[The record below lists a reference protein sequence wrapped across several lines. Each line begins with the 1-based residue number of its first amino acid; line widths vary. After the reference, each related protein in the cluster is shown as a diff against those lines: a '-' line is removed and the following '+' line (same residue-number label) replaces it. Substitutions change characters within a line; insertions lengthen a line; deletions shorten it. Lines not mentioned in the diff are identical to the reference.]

1 VGWAVASLLLVLGG
15 LLTWS
20 YGVDLPLADVAG
32 PGLTLAGLVGVW
44 WSLSAPEGLDERG
57 QLAILLGLGVVL
69 VYRALS
75 AYSGDP
81 SYGTDG
87 AAFDQYAAQLL
98 IAGHNPYSASM
109 APAASLFHVPSL
121 YRTFRLDG
129 APVDSL
135 SYPAGAFLAYVPL
148 LVAGVR
154 TQLANIVD
162 LTAWFAGAVLLWRL
176 LPRAY
181 CWLAALPIGIPLYS
195 DFVIG
200 GGTDALWVPF
210 LVVAMWRWDRYGDPD
225 EMSVARWIGP
235 LALGAAMSIKQIPWF
250 ALPFLLVGI
259 GLETQSRG
267 AGVAGVLRRYLLSA
281 GSVFTA
287 VNLPFVVWSPGDWVH
302 GILVPLVQPL
312 IPDGQGLVNLTL
324 GAGRGGGLLVA
335 YSIAALA
342 LYVLLLLAYL
352 ARPGALKRGWPILVA
367 VVFFIPAR
375 SFATYMIMPLPAALV
390 AALSVGPA
398 VVAAAPRSRWL
409 RPGLVVAGV
418 VFLVAGAAAVA
429 LPGPLSLRVLG
440 TTSTGQLQTIDEIT
454 VEVGNRTNHTVRPHF
469 SVLVLGHTTSFWYAF
484 DGRRAGVVILPAHAS
499 VAVQLRAPNTQ
510 ATVPIRSGFVVE
522 AFTTGPAAVSTASV
536 QRPQVEAISI
546 EPAAVEAPIR
556 VGQRVAL
563 TAQLEDRYGGA
574 IHRAG
579 VVVALAQVVYSE
591 DALVPGEASIN
602 GQTEGQSPVQATTD
616 AHGAARFT
624 ITAAQAQLEPVNF
637 QAWIATP
644 GTAPFGYSNQVSVQF
659 VP

>member
-1 VGWAVASLLLVLGG
+1 
-15 LLTWS
+15 
-20 YGVDLPLADVAG
+20 
-32 PGLTLAGLVGVW
+32 
-44 WSLSAPEGLDERG
+44 
-57 QLAILLGLGVVL
+57 
-69 VYRALS
+69 
-75 AYSGDP
+75 
-81 SYGTDG
+81 
-87 AAFDQYAAQLL
+87 
-98 IAGHNPYSASM
+98 M
-109 APAASLFHVPSL
+109 APASSLFHVPSI

-162 LTAWFAGAVLLWRL
+162 LIAWFAGAVLLWRL

-181 CWLAALPIGIPLYS
+181 RWLAALPIGIPLYS

-210 LVVAMWRWDRYGDPD
+210 LIVALWRWDRYGDPD
-225 EMSVARWIGP
+225 EASAARWIGP

-250 ALPFLLVGI
+250 ALPFLLAGI
-259 GLETQSRG
+259 GLETRG
-267 AGVAGVLRRYLLSA
+267 RGVGVARVLRRYLRSA
-281 GSVFTA
+281 GGVFAA
-287 VNLPFVVWSPGDWVH
+287 VNLPFVVWSPGHWLH
-302 GILVPLVQPL
+302 GILVPLAQPL

-324 GAGRGGGLLVA
+324 GAGRGGGLLAA

-352 ARPGALKRGWPILVA
+352 DRPAALKRGWPILVA
-367 VVFFIPAR
+367 VVFFIPTR

-390 AALSVGPA
+390 AALTVGPA
-398 VVAAAPRSRWL
+398 VVEAASRPRWL
-409 RPGLVVAGV
+409 APGLLVAGV
-418 VFLVAGAAAVA
+418 VCVVAGALALA

-454 VEVGNRTNHTVRPHF
+454 VEVRNRTNHTVAPHF
-469 SVLVLGHTTSFWYAF
+469 SVLALGHTTSFWYPF
-484 DGRRAGVVILPAHAS
+484 DGRRAGVVVLPAHAS
-499 VAVQLRAPNTQ
+499 VAVRLRAPNTQ

-522 AFTTGPAAVSTASV
+522 AFTTRPDALSTASV

-546 EPAAVEAPIR
+546 EPAAVQSPIR

-563 TAQLEDRYGGA
+563 TAQLQDRYGGP

-591 DALVPGEASIN
+591 DSLVPGEASIN
-602 GQTEGQSPVQATTD
+602 GQTEGQSPVQARTD
-616 AHGAARFT
+616 AHGAAHFT
-624 ITAAQAQLEPVNF
+624 ITAAQAQSEPVNF
-637 QAWIATP
+637 QSWIATP